1 MDSDRKSNYLFK
13 KSNKLNDVELISSFE
28 NAKIDLDSIKEKFNV
43 KYNKLKEKCFYLKK
57 QKNEKEN
64 FIKVSILIIIVII
77 REV

>member
-1 MDSDRKSNYLFK
+1 MFK

-28 NAKIDLDSIKEKFNV
+28 NAKIDLDSIKEKFNF
-43 KYNKLKEKCFYLKK
+43 KYNKLKEKFFYLKK